1 MSLTGKTVTSIF
13 YTGSTKLVQRGLGMI
28 SMLILA
34 RILTPEDFG
43 LVSICTLAVFL
54 FNSLSDVGAK
64 QYIIR
69 AKQIDDDLINTA
81 WTLNILIKGVIWLI
95 FFIFTPEIAV
105 FMDKPEIE
113 TPLRFLS
120 VILVVGLISN
130 PGIWLFS
137 RDLNYKPLFKIDITS
152 KLISFTT
159 VLVIAY
165 FDRTYWA
172 MLYGLVLQYLL
183 PSIFS
188 NFVCTHRRKFKLS
201 NIGSQVRFSQ
211 WVVINSLV
219 GFARGEGDSILVAKY
234 FNLDMIGVYSIF
246 KSLSSM
252 PLSQLI
258 NPATDP
264 LLATFSEAIRDDDF
278 QPYQMNTVLLLLLSL
293 VVPLTAM
300 MAYFDKE
307 IVLLMLG
314 EKWVE
319 HSYIFSILAFMMVPG
334 VLFKVLSE
342 YVMAEGGYKPIV
354 FYQVSMTLITLG
366 ILYLI
371 IGGNLEEFSQT
382 RVLISVVSILIF
394 ATYFQ
399 LKYKL
404 FKFSD
409 MFLFALPLVSAGAA
423 TLCLE
428 GLDLTQLHWLSRLI
442 LGCSVFS
449 LVYVVMLLTL
459 VYLNRKRYEC
469 KLFLSYIGAVKSFA
483 RRKSSNKQ

>member
-1 MSLTGKTVTSIF
+1 MSLTGKTLTSVM
-13 YTGSTKLVQRGLGMI
+13 YTGATKVVQRGLGMI

-34 RILTPEDFG
+34 RILTPDDFG

-54 FNSLSDVGAK
+54 FHAVSDVGAK

-69 AKQIDDDLINTA
+69 AKTIDDDLINTA
-81 WTLNILIKGVIWLI
+81 WTLNILIKGLIWLV
-95 FFIFTPEIAV
+95 FFIFTPEIAA

-113 TPLRFLS
+113 NPLRFLS
-120 VILVVGLISN
+120 IILIVGLISN

-137 RDLNYKPLFKIDITS
+137 RDLNYKPLFKIDISS

-159 VLVIAY
+159 VLIIAY
-165 FDRTYWA
+165 FDRSYWA

-188 NFVCTHRRKFKLS
+188 NFVCTHKRKFRLS

-211 WVVINSLV
+211 WVVVNSLV

-234 FNLDMIGVYSIF
+234 FNLEMIGVYSIF

-252 PLSQLI
+252 PLTQLI

-264 LLATFSEAIRDDDF
+264 LLATFSEAIREDDF

-342 YVMAEGGYKPIV
+342 YVLAEGGYKPIV
-354 FYQVSMTLITLG
+354 FYQITMTFITLA

-371 IGGNLEEFSQT
+371 IGGNLEEFSLT
-382 RVLISVVSILIF
+382 RVFISTMSILIF
-394 ATYFQ
+394 ASYFQ
-399 LKYKL
+399 LKYSL
-404 FKFSD
+404 FKLSD
-409 MFLFALPLVSAGAA
+409 MFLFMLPFVAAGVAVV
-423 TLCLE
+423 CLM
-428 GLDLTQLHWLSRLI
+428 GVDLTEHFWLTRLI
-442 LGCSVFS
+442 LGCSTFSAVYS
-449 LVYVVMLLTL
+449 LVLLLL

-469 KLFLSYIGAVKSFA
+469 QLFLSYLAVIKSFL
-483 RRKSSNKQ
+483 RRKRLS

>member
-69 AKQIDDDLINTA
+69 AKIIDDDLINTA
-81 WTLNILIKGVIWLI
+81 WTLNILIKGAIWLM
-95 FFIFTPEIAV
+95 FFIFTPTIAD
-105 FMDKPEIE
+105 FMGKPEIE

-120 VILVVGLISN
+120 IILVAGLIAN
-130 PGIWLFS
+130 PGVWLFS
-137 RDLNYKPLFKIDITS
+137 RELNYKPLFKIDIIS

-188 NFVCTHRRKFKLS
+188 NFVCTHKRKLKLS
-201 NIGSQVRFSQ
+201 NIGSQINFSQ

-219 GFARGEGDSILVAKY
+219 GFARG
-234 FNLDMIGVYSIF
+234 
-246 KSLSSM
+246 
-252 PLSQLI
+252 
-258 NPATDP
+258 
-264 LLATFSEAIRDDDF
+264 
-278 QPYQMNTVLLLLLSL
+278 LLLLLSL
-293 VVPLTAM
+293 VVPLAAM

-307 IVLLMLG
+307 IILLMLG
-314 EKWVE
+314 ERWIE
-319 HSYIFSILAFMMVPG
+319 HSYIFSILAFMMIPG

-342 YVMAEGGYKPIV
+342 YVLAEGGYKPIV
-354 FYQVSMTLITLG
+354 YYQVCMTFITLA
-366 ILYLI
+366 ILYTI
-371 IGGNLEEFSQT
+371 IGGNLEVFSQT
-382 RVLISVVSILIF
+382 RLLISVASILIF
-394 ATYFQ
+394 GAYFQ
-399 LKYKL
+399 LKYRL
-404 FKFSD
+404 FKFFD
-409 MFLFALPLVSAGAA
+409 VILFALPFIAAGIAIFC
-423 TLCLE
+423 TTS
-428 GLDLTQLHWLSRLI
+428 LDLTKLHWFSRLI
-442 LGCSVFS
+442 LGCSIFS
-449 LVYVVMLLTL
+449 AIYFMALLLL

-469 KLFLSYIGAVKSFA
+469 TLFLSYITVIKNFIIRQA
-483 RRKSSNKQ
+483 SN

>member
-13 YTGSTKLVQRGLGMI
+13 YTGSTKLVQRGLGMV

-54 FNSLSDVGAK
+54 FNSVSDVGAK

-69 AKQIDDDLINTA
+69 AKTVDDDLINTA
-81 WTLNILIKGVIWLI
+81 WTLNILIKGLIWLI
-95 FFIFTPEIAV
+95 FFVFTPEIAA

-113 TPLRFLS
+113 NPLRFLS
-120 VILVVGLISN
+120 IILIVGLISN
-130 PGIWLFS
+130 PGIWLLS
-137 RDLNYKPLFKIDITS
+137 RDLNYKPLFKIDIGS
-152 KLISFTT
+152 KLISFTV
-159 VLVIAY
+159 VLIIAY

-188 NFVCTHRRKFKLS
+188 NFVCTHKRKFKLS
-201 NIGSQVRFSQ
+201 NIGSQLRFSQ

-234 FNLDMIGVYSIF
+234 FNLEMIGIYSIF

-252 PLSQLI
+252 PLTQLI

-264 LLATFSEAIRDDDF
+264 LLATFSEAIREDDF

-300 MAYFDKE
+300 MAGFDKE

-314 EKWVE
+314 DKWVE

-371 IGGNLEEFSQT
+371 IGGNLDEFSKT
-382 RVLISVVSILIF
+382 RVFISFTSIFIF
-394 ATYFQ
+394 ASYFQ
-399 LKYKL
+399 FKYRL
-404 FKFSD
+404 FKFLD
-409 MFLFALPLVSAGAA
+409 IYLFALPMLAAGGAM
-423 TLCLE
+423 LCIIS
-428 GLDLTQLHWLSRLI
+428 LDLTAMHWFARLV

-449 LVYVVMLLTL
+449 IVYAVILLLL

-469 KLFLSYIGAVKSFA
+469 QLFLSYLAVIKSFL
-483 RRKSSNKQ
+483 RRKRLS

>member
-69 AKQIDDDLINTA
+69 AKIIDDDLINTA
-81 WTLNILIKGVIWLI
+81 WTLNILIKGAIWLM
-95 FFIFTPEIAV
+95 FFIFTPTIAD
-105 FMDKPEIE
+105 FMGKPEIE

-120 VILVVGLISN
+120 IILVAGLIAN
-130 PGIWLFS
+130 PGVWLFS
-137 RDLNYKPLFKIDITS
+137 RELNYKPLFKIDIIS

-188 NFVCTHRRKFKLS
+188 NFVCTHKRKLKLS
-201 NIGSQVRFSQ
+201 NIGSQINFSQ

-219 GFARGEGDSILVAKY
+219 GFARGEGDSILVAKF
-234 FNLDMIGVYSIF
+234 FNLEMIGVYSIF

-252 PLSQLI
+252 PLTQLI

-264 LLATFSEAIRDDDF
+264 LLATFSEAIREDDF
-278 QPYQMNTVLLLLLSL
+278 QPYQLNTVLLLLLSL
-293 VVPLTAM
+293 VVPLAAM

-307 IVLLMLG
+307 IILLMLG
-314 EKWVE
+314 ERWIE
-319 HSYIFSILAFMMVPG
+319 HSYIFSILAFMMIPG

-342 YVMAEGGYKPIV
+342 YVLAEGGYKPIV
-354 FYQVSMTLITLG
+354 YYQVCMTFITLA
-366 ILYLI
+366 ILYTI
-371 IGGNLEEFSQT
+371 IGGNLEVFSQT
-382 RVLISVVSILIF
+382 RLLISVASILIF
-394 ATYFQ
+394 GAYFQ
-399 LKYKL
+399 LKYRL
-404 FKFSD
+404 FKFFD
-409 MFLFALPLVSAGAA
+409 VILFALPFIAAGIAIFC
-423 TLCLE
+423 TTS
-428 GLDLTQLHWLSRLI
+428 LDLTKLHWFSRLI
-442 LGCSVFS
+442 LGCSIFS
-449 LVYVVMLLTL
+449 AIYFMALLLL

-469 KLFLSYIGAVKSFA
+469 TLFLSYITVIKNFIIRQA
-483 RRKSSNKQ
+483 SN

>member
-13 YTGSTKLVQRGLGMI
+13 YTGTTKLVQRGLGMI

-69 AKQIDDDLINTA
+69 AKKVDDDLINTA
-81 WTLNILIKGVIWLI
+81 WTLNILIKGLIWLV
-95 FFIFTPEIAV
+95 FFIFTPEIAA

-113 TPLRFLS
+113 NPLRFLS
-120 VILVVGLISN
+120 IILIVGLISN

-159 VLVIAY
+159 VLIIAY
-165 FDRTYWA
+165 FDRSYWA

-188 NFVCTHRRKFKLS
+188 NFVCTHKRKFRLS

-211 WVVINSLV
+211 WVVVNSLV

-234 FNLDMIGVYSIF
+234 FNLEMIGVYSIF

-252 PLSQLI
+252 PLTQLI

-264 LLATFSEAIRDDDF
+264 LLATFSEAIREDDF

-342 YVMAEGGYKPIV
+342 YVLAEGGYKPIV
-354 FYQVSMTLITLG
+354 FYQITMTFITLA

-371 IGGNLEEFSQT
+371 IGGNLEEFSLT
-382 RVLISVVSILIF
+382 RVFISTMSILIF
-394 ATYFQ
+394 ASYFQ
-399 LKYKL
+399 LKYSL
-404 FKFSD
+404 FKLSD
-409 MFLFALPLVSAGAA
+409 MFLFMLPFIAAGVAVV
-423 TLCLE
+423 CLM
-428 GLDLTQLHWLSRLI
+428 GVDLTEHFWLTRLI
-442 LGCSVFS
+442 LGCSTFSAVYS
-449 LVYVVMLLTL
+449 LVLLLL
-459 VYLNRKRYEC
+459 VYLSRKRYEC
-469 KLFLSYIGAVKSFA
+469 QLFLSYLAVIKSFL
-483 RRKSSNKQ
+483 RRKRLS

>member
-1 MSLTGKTVTSIF
+1 
-13 YTGSTKLVQRGLGMI
+13 MI

-54 FNSLSDVGAK
+54 FNSLSEVGAK

-69 AKQIDDDLINTA
+69 EKKIDADLINTA
-81 WTLNILIKGVIWLI
+81 WTLNILIKGSIWLV
-95 FFIFTPEIAV
+95 FFTFTPNIAD

-120 VILVVGLISN
+120 IILIVGLISN
-130 PGIWLFS
+130 PGIWLYS
-137 RDLNYKPLFKIDITS
+137 RELNYKPLFKIDIIS

-188 NFVCTHRRKFKLS
+188 NFVCTHKRKFKLS
-201 NIGSQVRFSQ
+201 NIGSQIKFSQ
-211 WVVINSLV
+211 WVVVNSLV
-219 GFARGEGDSILVAKY
+219 GFTRGEGDSILVAKF
-234 FNLDMIGVYSIF
+234 FNLEMIGVYSIF

-252 PLSQLI
+252 PLTQLI

-264 LLATFSEAIRDDDF
+264 LLATFSEAIREDDF
-278 QPYQMNTVLLLLLSL
+278 QPYQLNTVLLLLLSL
-293 VVPLTAM
+293 VVPLAVM

-307 IVLLMLG
+307 IILLMLG
-314 EKWVE
+314 DKWIE
-319 HSYIFSILAFMMVPG
+319 HSYIFSILAFMMIPG

-342 YVMAEGGYKPIV
+342 YVLAEGGYKPIV
-354 FYQVSMTLITLG
+354 YYQVCMTFITLA
-366 ILYLI
+366 ILYMI
-371 IGGNLEEFSQT
+371 IGSNLELFSQI
-382 RVLISVVSILIF
+382 RLLISVASILIF
-394 ATYFQ
+394 GAYFQ
-399 LKYKL
+399 IKYKL
-404 FKFSD
+404 FKFAD
-409 MFLFALPLVSAGAA
+409 VTLFALPFLAAGVAI
-423 TLCLE
+423 LCTAI
-428 GLDLTQLHWLSRLI
+428 LDLTYLHWLSRLF
-442 LGCSVFS
+442 LGCTIFSVIYTS
-449 LVYVVMLLTL
+449 LLLLL

-469 KLFLSYIGAVKSFA
+469 TLFLSYIAVIKKLY
-483 RRKSSNKQ
+483 RRKMY